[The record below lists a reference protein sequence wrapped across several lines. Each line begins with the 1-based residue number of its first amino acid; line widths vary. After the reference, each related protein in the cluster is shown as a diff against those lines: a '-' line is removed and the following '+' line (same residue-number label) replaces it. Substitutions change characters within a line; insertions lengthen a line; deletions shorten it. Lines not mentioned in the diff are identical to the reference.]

1 MHSIR
6 GASLRAG
13 LTGCGIAVGAV
24 GLAAFVQHALN
35 KGPPPAAPFL
45 LFFFAISVTGML
57 AGPFW
62 AGVAAA
68 LSAAVTSWIGWL
80 PSTDELRLLLL
91 FGLSS
96 GSVVALSYLHSAR
109 ATRER
114 TAAHELNLLIE
125 GATGYA
131 IYMYDAAGRV
141 SVWNEG
147 ARRLMGWNADEVI
160 GKHCSIFYT
169 QMAVAEG
176 VPDHHLRTAAVKGA
190 VRGEDWHVRKDGSR
204 FLASFNLKAFYD
216 QSGTLRGYG
225 KLIRDITQ
233 QRAEQFRAAASE
245 NHYRSI
251 LATVPDAMVV
261 TNRAGNILSFSAAAE
276 RLFGL
281 SESEVVGTS
290 FQRLIA
296 SSDPQ
301 GRVGDLEYYLAA
313 TRNSSDGV
321 GSTLLGRKGDGS
333 TFPLQLAVGQAV
345 TEGKPI
351 FTAFIRDLTEHR
363 RTQERLEELR
373 ASLVHAARGSAM
385 GTMASILRHE
395 LNQPITAV
403 VNYMRGIRNLLREG
417 NEEDRDMID
426 DALAEAMRE
435 GLRAGD
441 ILRHLHDFESRGEM
455 ELTVEDLPQLIEEA
469 AQLAL
474 IGARERGIWVTFDI
488 DANASPVLVDRIQI
502 QQVLINL
509 IRNAIEAMAESP
521 ERHLSVST
529 RVEDDGCV
537 KATVADTGS
546 GIAPQVAATLFR
558 AFNSTK
564 AGGMGLGLSICR
576 TIVEASGGRIWAEP
590 REGGGTAFH
599 FTMVQADRELAE

>member
-1 MHSIR
+1 
-6 GASLRAG
+6 LRTG
-13 LTGCGIAVGAV
+13 LAGCGIAAGTV
-24 GLAAFVQHALN
+24 GLAAVTQHALT
-35 KGPPPAAPFL
+35 KGAPSVAPFV

-57 AGPFW
+57 AGAVW
-62 AGVAAA
+62 AGVCAA
-68 LSAAVTSWIGWL
+68 LSAGLTSWLGWL
-80 PSTDELRLLLL
+80 PSSQGLLPLL
-91 FGLSS
+91 EFGVAS
-96 GSVVALSYLHSAR
+96 GGVVALSYLHSAR
-109 ATRER
+109 ADRER
-114 TAAHELNLLIE
+114 EAARELNLLIE

-147 ARRLMGWNADEVI
+147 ARRLMGWSSAEVVA
-160 GKHCSIFYT
+160 KHCSIFYT

-176 VPDHHLRTAAVKGA
+176 LPEHHLRTAATKGSLN
-190 VRGEDWHVRKDGSR
+190 GEDWHVRKDGSR
-204 FLASFNLKAFYD
+204 FLARFTIKAFYD
-216 QSGTLRGYG
+216 NSGTLRGYG

-233 QRAEQFRAAASE
+233 QRAERFRAAASE

-290 FQRLIA
+290 FDRLIA
-296 SSDPQ
+296 SSGPQ
-301 GRVGDLEYYLAA
+301 GRAASVDHYLTV
-313 TRNSSDGV
+313 TRSSSDGV
-321 GSTLLGRKGDGS
+321 GCTLLGRRGDGS
-333 TFPLQLAVGQAV
+333 TFPLRLSVGQAI

-351 FTAFIRDLTEHR
+351 FTAFFRDLTEQR
-363 RTQERLEELR
+363 RTEERLEELR
-373 ASLVHAARGSAM
+373 TSLVHAARGSAM
-385 GTMASILRHE
+385 GTMASTLGHE

-426 DALAEAMRE
+426 DALADAMRE
-435 GLRAGD
+435 GLRAGE

-455 ELTVEDLPQLIEEA
+455 EFTVEALPQLIEEA
-469 AQLAL
+469 SQLAL
-474 IGARERGIWVTFDI
+474 IGARERGVWVTFDI
-488 DANASPVLVDRIQI
+488 DPSATPVLVDRIQI

-521 ERHLSVST
+521 VRHLSVST
-529 RVEDDGCV
+529 RVEEEGCV
-537 KATVADTGS
+537 RATVADTGS
-546 GIAPQVAATLFR
+546 GIAPEAAAKLFR

-564 AGGMGLGLSICR
+564 SGGMGLGLSICR
-576 TIVEASGGRIWAEP
+576 TIVEASGGKIWAEP
-590 REGGGTAFH
+590 RSGGGTAFH
-599 FTMVQADRELAE
+599 FTMVQADQELAE